1 MTDRSFA
8 DITDWVFDLDN
19 TLYPA
24 HSNLF
29 SQVDQ
34 RMGRFISELLDIERD
49 QARMIQKHYY
59 RTYGTTL
66 RGLMTEHGVDPHAF
80 LDYVHDIDHS
90 PVEADPALGAA
101 IAELPG
107 RKFVFTNGSVS
118 HAEAVIARL
127 GIGDPFEDKFDI
139 VAADFVPKPERATYD
154 KFLEKHGIAPDR
166 SAMFE
171 DLPRNLEVPKA
182 LGMTTIL
189 VVPRDVT
196 PEGSRA
202 AWEDEGAE
210 KPHIDHVT
218 NDLAGFLVDA
228 AGLNPGPSA

>member
-1 MTDRSFA
+1 MTGRGFSEL
-8 DITDWVFDLDN
+8 TDWVFDLDN

-34 RMGRFISELLDIERD
+34 RMGQFISELLDIERD

-80 LDYVHDIDHS
+80 LDFVHDIDHS

-107 RKFVFTNGSVS
+107 RKFVFTNGSLN

-139 VAADFVPKPERATYD
+139 VAAGFVPKPERATYD
-154 KFLEKHGIAPDR
+154 KFLGKHGIAPDR
-166 SAMFE
+166 AAMFE

-196 PEGSRA
+196 PSSSRA

-210 KPHIDHVT
+210 EPHIDHVT
-218 NDLAGFLVDA
+218 DDLASFLVDA
-228 AGLNPGPSA
+228 AGVTPDRSV